1 MNMDCSSLIQQMLTY
16 SEEMVLT
23 KRNGRKR
30 FMWPNPRIWSKGFVV
45 VVVVVVVV
53 KRTSKTLNRSDAL
66 VYRE

>member
-1 MNMDCSSLIQQMLTY
+1 
-16 SEEMVLT
+16 
-23 KRNGRKR
+23 
-30 FMWPNPRIWSKGFVV
+30 MWPNPRIWSKGF